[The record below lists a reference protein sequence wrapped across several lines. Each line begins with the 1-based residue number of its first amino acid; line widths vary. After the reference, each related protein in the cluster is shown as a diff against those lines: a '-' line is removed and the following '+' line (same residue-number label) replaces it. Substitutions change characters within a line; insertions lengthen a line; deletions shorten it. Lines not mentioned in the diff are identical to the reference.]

1 MNKRNQLTAE
11 DWIKQS
17 LETLDNEGIHK
28 VNVEYLARQLGVT
41 KGSFYWHFKN
51 HKTLIWEMLDY
62 WARTLTTNVIER
74 SIQDSKDA
82 KEIFLKLITI
92 ITTEKAGRY
101 EAAIR
106 ACAMH
111 DEIARSAI
119 QKVDKQRLQFI
130 TGLFIDMNFKQAD
143 AELRARLA
151 LYYQVAEQ
159 GVFLKESKKKRNDL
173 LKQRFNFL
181 TTNFLSSGKPC
192 C

>member
-1 MNKRNQLTAE
+1 MDKRKQLTVE
-11 DWIKQS
+11 DWLKQA

-51 HKTLIWEMLDY
+51 HKTLIREMLDY

-82 KEIFLKLITI
+82 KEIFFKLITI

-106 ACAMH
+106 AYAMH